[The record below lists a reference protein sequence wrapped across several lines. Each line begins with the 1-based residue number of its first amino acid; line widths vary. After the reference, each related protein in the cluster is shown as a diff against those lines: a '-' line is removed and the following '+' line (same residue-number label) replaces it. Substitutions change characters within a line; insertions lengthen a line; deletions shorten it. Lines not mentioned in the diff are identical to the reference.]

1 MTGALDC
8 VVTDKISFL
17 SDQQTAA
24 VPKDSVCG
32 EEAEFQIMSNIKNF
46 CNIRGRKKCAFNL
59 YFLCVGFVLSS

>member
-8 VVTDKISFL
+8 VITDKISFR

-24 VPKDSVCG
+24 VPKDSVRG
-32 EEAEFQIMSNIKNF
+32 EEAEFQIMSNLKNF
-46 CNIRGRKKCAFNL
+46 CNICGHKKCAFNL